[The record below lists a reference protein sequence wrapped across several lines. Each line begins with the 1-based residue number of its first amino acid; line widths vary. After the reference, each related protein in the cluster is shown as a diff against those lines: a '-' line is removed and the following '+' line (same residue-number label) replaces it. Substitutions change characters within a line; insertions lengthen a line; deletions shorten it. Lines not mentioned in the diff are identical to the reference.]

1 MGCVPKKFK
10 KFSTKIPLFYKR
22 QRYNYNICFFKLH
35 LLHFTQLRHD
45 MTDELLKFRPIHS
58 IIIPD
63 IIGQYIVRSYNPA
76 LYAANET

>member
-1 MGCVPKKFK
+1 MF
-10 KFSTKIPLFYKR
+10 
-22 QRYNYNICFFKLH
+22 FFKLH

-58 IIIPD
+58 IILPD
-63 IIGQYIVRSYNPA
+63 AIGQYIVHSYNPA

>member
-1 MGCVPKKFK
+1 MCTKKNSKNFLQK
-10 KFSTKIPLFYKR
+10 SLFFIKGNAIIYV
-22 QRYNYNICFFKLH
+22 FFKLH

-58 IIIPD
+58 IILPD
-63 IIGQYIVRSYNPA
+63 TIGQYIVRSYNPA

>member
-1 MGCVPKKFK
+1 MCTKKNSKNFLQ
-10 KFSTKIPLFYKR
+10 KIPLFYKR
-22 QRYNYNICFFKLH
+22 QRYNICFFELH

-58 IIIPD
+58 IILPD
-63 IIGQYIVRSYNPA
+63 TIGQYIVRSYNPA